1 MSEAKK
7 KEMYPELVFGVQ
19 FNFQKFQPNN
29 FLPEKPVVTES
40 FETILFYPGQSK
52 KVFLRQ
58 DTVLSDDD
66 MWNPYAETEQF
77 DFVSFEKQDIAPSL
91 FLEQKVLM
99 SCFIFLTKH
108 KTTISRQS
116 YTFLTFIGDVGAL
129 QGTLTLIF
137 GSVLVNVLRID
148 ILLEN
153 DLISSVFRKR
163 KVGDGFGVQKFALTY
178 MQWLRSYI
186 GGLCLLVVCRCC
198 GYCSKSRQEMIRAV
212 GSRRIERELDITRFI
227 RNQYILRA
235 IIRSKTS
242 KKERA
247 LARRTYRLIVDC
259 SSEKDSTESSS
270 TTDDNISF
278 EREEIEREFPVLY
291 SELRKRKAPKLIEAK
306 LSATSSLS
314 FPDMT
319 QIEIIPQASPPKI
332 QMKDFRKSIKPHN
345 VPIKSTLRSRSLKK
359 T

>member
-1 MSEAKK
+1 MGEPFRKNLLLEIAPCEGKNCMSEAKK
-7 KEMYPELVFGVQ
+7 KEMYPELVFSVQ

-40 FETILFYPGQSK
+40 FETILFYPGQAK

-129 QGTLTLIF
+129 WGTLTLIF

-148 ILLEN
+148 ILLES
-153 DLISSVFRKR
+153 DLLSRVFRKR
-163 KVGDGFGVQKFALTY
+163 IPGDRFGVHKFTLTY
-178 MQWLRSYI
+178 MQWLKSYV
-186 GGLCLLVVCRCC
+186 GGQCLLLVCCRCC
-198 GYCSKSRQEMIRAV
+198 GFCKKSRQEFIRSV
-212 GSRRIERELDITRFI
+212 GKRRIERELDITRFI
-227 RNQYILRA
+227 RNQLILSA
-235 IIRSKTS
+235 IIRSNTS

-247 LARRTYRLIVDC
+247 LARRNYRLIVDC
-259 SSEKDSTESSS
+259 SSEQDCTGSSS
-270 TTDDNISF
+270 LTDGSIGFYS
-278 EREEIEREFPVLY
+278 EEIERNFPVLY
-291 SELRKRKAPKLIEAK
+291 SELRKKNLNEPTEAK
-306 LSATSSLS
+306 L
-314 FPDMT
+314 
-319 QIEIIPQASPPKI
+319 
-332 QMKDFRKSIKPHN
+332 
-345 VPIKSTLRSRSLKK
+345 
-359 T
+359 